1 MANQELQGQVN
12 AVLDGYASD
21 EIMLDSFLQ
30 WAGNPTSMS
39 ASYGLEENDH
49 YVLKNLE
56 VRQGLS
62 LQEAEERVG
71 ELRKVCGSLID
82 WTRRLPIESRRQIWE
97 IQRAPRGAYTSA
109 LAEAPQPGLPGAI
122 D

>member
-1 MANQELQGQVN
+1 M
-12 AVLDGYASD
+12 LDGYASD

-49 YVLKNLE
+49 YALKNLE

-97 IQRAPRGAYTSA
+97 IQRAPRGGLHQRTGRGAPARSTRSYRSEETRYT
-109 LAEAPQPGLPGAI
+109 LVIG
-122 D
+122 